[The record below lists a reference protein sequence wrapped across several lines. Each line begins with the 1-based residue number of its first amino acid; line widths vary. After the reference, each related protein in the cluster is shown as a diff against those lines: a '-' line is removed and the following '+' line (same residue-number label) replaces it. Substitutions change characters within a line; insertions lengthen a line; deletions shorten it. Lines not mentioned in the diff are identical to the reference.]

1 MDTDLPM
8 ESFRHPYRINTDYEK
23 PVAYFCMEF
32 AIDQSLKIYSGG
44 LGYLAGSHMRSAYT
58 LRQNLVGVGIL
69 WKYGYYDQVRQQDGT
84 MGVLFQE
91 KHYSFLKETGH
102 KFAVT
107 VHNHTVWVKAY
118 YLEPKIFNSAP
129 VFLLSTDLPENDYL
143 ARTITHRLYD
153 SNVSTKIAQYIVL
166 GVGGVKLLEAIGF
179 DAQVFHF
186 NEAHALP
193 GAYALLEKFGN
204 LNDLR
209 KRMVFTTHTPVPSG
223 NEIHDVQLLNSMSY
237 FNGLSFDK
245 VKASCLLD
253 DQNYN
258 QTLNAL
264 HLAGIANG
272 VSKMHGEVARK
283 MWEGHGDICDI
294 GAVTNAQ
301 NAKYWQDS
309 RLVAAWQ
316 AGDDGRLVNRK
327 KAMKQALFDVIA
339 DQCGKHFSPDVLT
352 IVWCRRFAEY
362 KRADLITKD
371 MERFEKMLKSTE
383 YPVQLIWAGKPYP
396 LDQGAIEVFNRLV
409 FLSRNYPNCA
419 VLTGYELRLSALLKS
434 GADVWL
440 NTPRITR
447 EASGTSGMT
456 AAMNGAINF
465 STNDGWIPEF
475 GVHGINAF
483 IIPGVNPDLPNHQQD
498 WLDLNAM
505 YRIIEK
511 EILPM
516 YYHEP
521 SRWTAMVRQSMK
533 DILPYFD
540 SDRMADEYYRTMYNY
555 VEKIAVRRETALAE
569 TA

>member
-1 MDTDLPM
+1 M
-8 ESFRHPYRINTDYEK
+8 EEFKHPYRINPDYDK
-23 PVAYFCMEF
+23 AVAYFCMEY
-32 AIDQSLKIYSGG
+32 AIDQSLKIYAGG

-58 LRQNLVGVGIL
+58 LRQNLIGIGIL

-91 KHYSFLKETGH
+91 KQYSFLKETDI
-102 KFAVT
+102 KFVVT
-107 VHNHTVWVKAY
+107 VHNHDVWVKAY
-118 YLEPKIFNSAP
+118 YLEPQVFETAP
-129 VFLLSTDLPENDYL
+129 IFLLSTDLPENDYL

-166 GVGGVKLLEAIGF
+166 GVGGVKLLETLHRET
-179 DAQVFHF
+179 DVFHF

-193 GAYALLEKFGN
+193 GAYALLEKYGS
-204 LNDLR
+204 LQELR

-237 FNGLSFDK
+237 FDGLPFEK
-245 VKASCLLD
+245 VKRNCLLD
-253 DQNYN
+253 GQSYN

-283 MWEGHGDICDI
+283 MWEDAGDICDI
-294 GAVTNAQ
+294 GSVTNAQ

-309 RLVAAWQ
+309 RLAAALQ
-316 AGDDGRLVNRK
+316 ASDETRLVNRK
-327 KAMKQALFDVIA
+327 KVMKQALFEVVA
-339 DQCGKHFSPDVLT
+339 DQGGKHFSPDVLT

-371 MERFEKMLKSTE
+371 MERFEKLMKNTE
-383 YPVQLIWAGKPYP
+383 HPVQLIWAGKPYP
-396 LDQGAIEVFNRLV
+396 QDQGAIDVFNRLV
-409 FLSRNYPNCA
+409 YLSKGYDNCV
-419 VLTGYELRLSALLKS
+419 VLTGYELKLSGLLKG
-434 GADVWL
+434 GADIWL

-465 STNDGWIPEF
+465 STADGWIPEF
-475 GVHGINAF
+475 AVHGINTF
-483 IIPGVNPDLPNHQQD
+483 IIAAVNAELPNHQQD
-498 WLDLNAM
+498 WLDLNSM
-505 YRIIEK
+505 YRILEK

-516 YYHEP
+516 YYNEP
-521 SRWTAMVRQSMK
+521 ERWTAMVKKSMS

-540 SDRMADEYYRTMYNY
+540 SDRMADEYYRTLYNY
-555 VEKIAVRRETALAE
+555 VHKIAAKQVPTLAE
-569 TA
+569 TE